1 MKYNI
6 LYIDSSQ
13 GIYGGGQISLLELLK
28 NIDRIKF
35 RPVIILSETGKLQ
48 EEVEKNTL
56 DYKIIAMPRISP
68 FNIISC
74 IASIWK
80 LSIFMKKRQITLV
93 HTNTSRATIYAGL
106 AVLILR
112 IPVVWHIRIPH
123 SDGLL
128 DRFLASRSSHLI
140 TVSQS
145 VERRFNWLRKGKIR
159 VIYNG
164 VDTERFSPGPTDNE
178 LRKKLNLDNENIVI
192 ATVGRLSREKGL
204 EFLISALEDIVGKY
218 PQAKVLI
225 VGNGNGNGN
234 EEYLLS
240 LQAQAEELGLSS
252 NVVFAGFHEDIPE
265 ILRSVDVF
273 CLPSLTEGFNRTL
286 LEAMA
291 CGLPVVATSVGGN
304 VELVQNSL
312 PGLLVPPNN
321 YSALAS
327 AIVDILKNRTK
338 ARKMGM
344 EGRRIIEESFS
355 IQTNARQIEALYEEI
370 ISTK

>member
-28 NIDRIKF
+28 NIDRTKF
-35 RPVIILSETGKLQ
+35 RPVVILSEAGKLQ
-48 EEVEKNTL
+48 KEIEQIDL
-56 DYKIIAMPRISP
+56 DCKIISMPSITL
-68 FNIISC
+68 FNIFSC
-74 IASIWK
+74 IVAIWK
-80 LSIFMKKRQITLV
+80 LGLFMRKRQITLV

-106 AVLILR
+106 ASLISR

-140 TVSQS
+140 TVSQA
-145 VERRFNWLRKGKIR
+145 VKRRFNWLREGKIR

-164 VDTERFSPGPTDNE
+164 VDTKRFSPGPTYND
-178 LRKKLNLDNENIVI
+178 LRRKLNLNDENIVI
-192 ATVGRLSREKGL
+192 ATVGRLSHEKGL
-204 EFLISALEDIVGKY
+204 EFLISALEGIVEKY
-218 PQAKVLI
+218 PQTKVLI
-225 VGNGNGNGN
+225 VGNGN
-234 EEYLLS
+234 EEYHLS
-240 LQAQAEELGLSS
+240 LQAKAKNLGLSS
-252 NVVFAGFHEDIPE
+252 NVIFAGFREDIPE
-265 ILRSVDVF
+265 ILRCVDVF

-321 YSALAS
+321 SSALAA
-327 AIVDILKNRTK
+327 AIVELLKNRTK
-338 ARKMGM
+338 SQKMGM
-344 EGRRIIEESFS
+344 DGRRIVEENFS
-355 IQTNARQIEALYEEI
+355 IETNVRQTEALYEEI

>member
-6 LYIDSSQ
+6 LYIDSSPE
-13 GIYGGGQISLLELLK
+13 IYGGGQISLLELLK
-28 NIDRIKF
+28 NIDRTKF
-35 RPVIILSETGKLQ
+35 QPVVILSEAGKLQ
-48 EEVEKNTL
+48 KEVEQIDL
-56 DYKIIAMPRISP
+56 DCKIISMPRITP
-68 FNIISC
+68 FSIFSC
-74 IASIWK
+74 IVATWK
-80 LSIFMKKRQITLV
+80 LGFFMRKRQITLV

-112 IPVVWHIRIPH
+112 IPLVWHIRIPL

-145 VERRFNWLRKGKIR
+145 VKRRFNWLKERKIR

-164 VDTERFSPGPTDNE
+164 VDTERFSPGPPYNE
-178 LRKKLNLDNENIVI
+178 LRRKLNLDDENIVI
-192 ATVGRLSREKGL
+192 ATVGRLSHEKGL
-204 EFLISALEDIVGKY
+204 EFLISALEDIVEIY
-218 PQAKVLI
+218 PQTKVLI
-225 VGNGNGNGN
+225 VGNGN
-234 EEYLLS
+234 EEYHFS
-240 LQAQAEELGLSS
+240 LQAKAKGLGLSS
-252 NVVFAGFHEDIPE
+252 NVIFAGFREDIPE
-265 ILRSVDVF
+265 ILRCVDVF

-286 LEAMA
+286 LESMA

-304 VELVQNSL
+304 VELVQDSL

-321 YSALAS
+321 SSALAS
-327 AIVDILKNRTK
+327 AIVEILKNRTK

-344 EGRRIIEESFS
+344 EGRRIIKENFS
-355 IQTNARQIEALYEEI
+355 IETNVRQTEALYEEI